1 MSGFLA
7 KSILL
12 RTDNI
17 KKRLQVQGFQEFN
30 FKYNGMINCLRVVID
45 EQGIRALYRGFTP
58 SVLKVGIF

>member
-1 MSGFLA
+1 MSGLLA

-12 RTDNI
+12 PTDNI